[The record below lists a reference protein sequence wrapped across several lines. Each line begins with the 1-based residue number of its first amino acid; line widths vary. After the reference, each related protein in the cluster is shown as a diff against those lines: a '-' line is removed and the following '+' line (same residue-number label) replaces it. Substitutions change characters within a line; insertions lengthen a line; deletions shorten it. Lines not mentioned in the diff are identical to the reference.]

1 MVIIEFQRTETL
13 QEIDSKPDMDLF
25 KPMNCWLHL

>member
-25 KPMNCWLHL
+25 KPINR